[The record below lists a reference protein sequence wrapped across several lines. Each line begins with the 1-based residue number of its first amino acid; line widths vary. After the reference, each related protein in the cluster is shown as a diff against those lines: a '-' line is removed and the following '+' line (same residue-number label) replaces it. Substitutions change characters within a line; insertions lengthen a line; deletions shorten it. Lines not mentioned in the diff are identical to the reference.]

1 MGTPAADPSPVDA
14 SLQEIRAAR
23 LVIPDAAGTPRLV
36 LELDAQGE
44 PAVRLF
50 DRNGNERALLALSMP
65 EYPCGGEPVTRA
77 HLRLAA
83 SDDGTTIDLSA
94 FEAGYGTI
102 EMTNHPEEF
111 AHVLLEVEQHDSG
124 RQAAIVLGDR
134 RARAE
139 FLVRDGET
147 EFGTQAG

>member
-1 MGTPAADPSPVDA
+1 MDTPAADPSPVDV

-23 LVIPDAAGTPRLV
+23 LVIPDAAGTPRIV
-36 LELDAQGE
+36 LELDDQGE

-50 DRNGNERALLALSMP
+50 DRNGNERACLALSP
-65 EYPCGGEPVTRA
+65 SQHPSGRAPVTRA

-94 FEAGYGTI
+94 FESGYGTI